1 MPVYNLGT
9 LTIVDHEVD
18 KITDALGIPELR
30 FDDLY
35 DLAQKAWDE
44 CSVISEGIE
53 YIAQRVTG
61 SEFAL
66 ALTFFGRKW
75 EEAKQAEG
83 RDEESRPSTEKRGL
97 RQ

>member
-9 LTIVDHEVD
+9 LTIVDHGVD

-75 EEAKQAEG
+75 EEAKQAQEKE
-83 RDEESRPSTEKRGL
+83 EESSSPPKKGL
-97 RQ
+97 SQ